1 MHHDWQDQ
9 IHQYCEQ
16 MSSPESAFLQAINDF
31 TWKKMINPRM
41 LSGHLQGQFL
51 STLVA
56 LKQPHCILEIGT
68 FTGYATA
75 CLLQNLPKSSA
86 IHSIEADPEIA
97 HKTHTFWKQNNPN
110 HRVNWHVGEGLSV
123 IPLLNLQPDF
133 IFVDA
138 DKSNYPAYLDLC
150 LPILKP
156 GGVILFD
163 NTLWSKR
170 VLNENDR
177 QNDKDT
183 QNMHSFNHYLKS
195 LNQLQITL
203 LPIRDGLTLVHK
215 IT

>member
-1 MHHDWQDQ
+1 
-9 IHQYCEQ
+9 

-138 DKSNYPAYLDLC
+138 DKSNYQAYLDLC

-195 LNQLQITL
+195 LNHLQITL
-203 LPIRDGLTLVHK
+203 LPIRDGLTMVHK
-215 IT
+215 IA